1 MKFTNEFTAENAN
14 EWASLDHVFI
24 VQDEPISG
32 DGDIWESAFRTLEE
46 ANSSARDQW
55 RHLTERE
62 RKNRHIWVFRV
73 NRDDL
78 DPSRA
83 NEDLPI
89 DWMAYSAVG
98 IADGGFDS
106 AEESHR

>member
-1 MKFTNEFTAENAN
+1 MKFTNEFTTENAH
-14 EWASLDHVFI
+14 EWVSLDHVFI
-24 VQDEPISG
+24 AQDEPISG
-32 DGDIWESAFRTLEE
+32 DGDIWESVFRTLEE

-73 NRDDL
+73 DRDDL

-89 DWMAYSAVG
+89 DWKAYSAAG

-106 AEESHR
+106 AETN